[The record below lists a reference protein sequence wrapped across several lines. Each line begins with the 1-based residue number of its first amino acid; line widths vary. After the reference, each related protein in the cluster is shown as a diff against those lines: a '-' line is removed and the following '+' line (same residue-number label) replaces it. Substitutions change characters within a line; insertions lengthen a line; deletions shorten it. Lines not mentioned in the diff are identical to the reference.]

1 MDIEFKTADLYDAN
15 AGAVQVAAPGLRHF
29 GGRRRFAGRICT
41 VKCFEDN
48 QAVKD
53 QVEEPGEGR
62 VIVVD
67 GGGRLGA
74 GRVGDNVARR
84 ALERGYA
91 GFVVN
96 GCVRD
101 TADCAGIHIG
111 LLALAA
117 NPTRP
122 QQKSPGE
129 RGIPVAFAW
138 VKFTPG
144 DWLYADRDGV
154 LVCATK
160 LI

>member
-1 MDIEFKTADLYDAN
+1 MVEMKFKTADLYDAN
-15 AGAVQVAAPGLRHF
+15 AGTVQVAAPGLRHF
-29 GGRRRFAGRICT
+29 GGSLRA
-41 VKCFEDN
+41 
-48 QAVKD
+48 A
-53 QVEEPGEGR
+53 
-62 VIVVD
+62 
-67 GGGRLGA
+67 L
-74 GRVGDNVARR
+74 VGDRVAKR
-84 ALERGYA
+84 ALEQGYG

-101 TADCAGIHIG
+101 TADCAGMDIG

-144 DWLYADRDGV
+144 EWLYADRDGV
-154 LVCATK
+154 LVCASK
-160 LI
+160 LL

>member
-1 MDIEFKTADLYDAN
+1 MEMEFKTADLYDAN

-53 QVEEPGEGR
+53 QIEEPGEGR

-67 GGGRLGA
+67 GGGSLRAAL
-74 GRVGDNVARR
+74 VGDNVARR

-91 GFVVN
+91 GFVIN

-101 TADCAGIHIG
+101 TADCAGMDIG

-154 LVCATK
+154 LVCPTK